1 MGNVSCETKDLFN
14 SDIQELAVDL
24 NEMGSLK
31 LSITVHWKPFVGE
44 DIKTISASLLGDLGR
59 MTSSSAIGAGESIP
73 DFSADNVNFFDA

>member
-1 MGNVSCETKDLFN
+1 MIKDLFN

-44 DIKTISASLLGDLGR
+44 DIKI
-59 MTSSSAIGAGESIP
+59 SSANLRSDIAGQMGPGSSLGGSMRDI
-73 DFSADNVNFFDA
+73 DVVS